1 MPEHANSIQI
11 TGNFDNWSRSIPA
24 KESVKHYAQRV
35 QVDTPQKL
43 VFKFIV
49 NGEEWSTNSV
59 YKSEADESGIHNNVI
74 EGEELIKVSED
85 VPEVEDEESVEEKE
99 VAAPEVIAPEV
110 TAPEV
115 TAPEVTAPEVIAPK
129 IIAPEIKSTSTPVP
143 EVPSITS
150 NIYEKSPARSTSSS
164 VYSETAVDL
173 KAADSSNIAD
183 LSEEVTSEID
193 SIEEPISE
201 DEILSDIDDVLSGP
215 EIISAPANDDLSHIT
230 TGSSYAGVSL
240 TSEYDEV
247 NKEDAH
253 PDSAYDAADDED
265 DLYATPSTSILNSTV
280 LGKDS
285 PARPKLSSQD
295 SESTIA
301 KENPNEVVQIL
312 KAPGGYPA
320 SPTKADLPVSPP
332 GRRETMISRFKG
344 LFKY

>member
-1 MPEHANSIQI
+1 MPEHAKSIQI

-24 KESVKHYAQRV
+24 KESVKHYVQRV

-49 NGEEWSTNSV
+49 NGEEWTTNSV
-59 YKSEADESGIHNNVI
+59 YKLEADESGIHNNVI
-74 EGEELIKVSED
+74 EGDELIKVPED

-99 VAAPEVIAPEV
+99 VTSPEVIAPEV
-110 TAPEV
+110 TAPKV
-115 TAPEVTAPEVIAPK
+115 TPPK
-129 IIAPEIKSTSTPVP
+129 VIAPEIKSTSTPVP
-143 EVPSITS
+143 EVPLVTS
-150 NIYEKSPARSTSSS
+150 NIYDKSPARSTSSS
-164 VYSETAVDL
+164 VYSETADDL
-173 KAADSSNIAD
+173 NAADSSNIAD
-183 LSEEVTSEID
+183 LSEEVTSEIE
-193 SIEEPISE
+193 SIKEPISE

-215 EIISAPANDDLSHIT
+215 EIISPPASDNLTHIT

-240 TSEYDEV
+240 TSEYAEV

-253 PDSAYDAADDED
+253 TDSAFEAADDED
-265 DLYATPSTSILNSTV
+265 DLYATPSTSVLNSTV

-285 PARPKLSSQD
+285 PARPKLSSQN

-301 KENPNEVVQIL
+301 KDSTNEVVQIL
-312 KAPGGYPA
+312 KAPGGYPT
-320 SPTKADLPVSPP
+320 SPTKADLSVSPP